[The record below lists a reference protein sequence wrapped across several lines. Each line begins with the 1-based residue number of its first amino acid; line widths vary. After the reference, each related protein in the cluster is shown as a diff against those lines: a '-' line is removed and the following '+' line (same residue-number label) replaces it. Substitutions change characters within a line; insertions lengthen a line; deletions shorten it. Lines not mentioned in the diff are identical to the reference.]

1 MRLVR
6 LIYASRSVR
15 MLGMGE
21 MVSLLEQCQRKN
33 QELDITGMLAFS
45 RDGFLQVLEGGSENV
60 NALYHRIAADPRH
73 HQLALLGFGEV
84 VEREF
89 PDWSMAGLD
98 VVGLE
103 ASRRAA
109 TLLRHGTSAV
119 FNPFTMSASAALRLL
134 VAWRS
139 ELMPC
144 AGREP
149 RIPEDALEEA

>member
-1 MRLVR
+1 
-6 LIYASRSVR
+6 
-15 MLGMGE
+15 
-21 MVSLLEQCQRKN
+21 
-33 QELDITGMLAFS
+33 
-45 RDGFLQVLEGGSENV
+45 
-60 NALYHRIAADPRH
+60 
-73 HQLALLGFGEV
+73 
-84 VEREF
+84 
-89 PDWSMAGLD
+89 MAGLD

-119 FNPFTMSASAALRLL
+119 FDPFTMSASAALRLL

-149 RIPEDALEEA
+149 RIRTDALEEA